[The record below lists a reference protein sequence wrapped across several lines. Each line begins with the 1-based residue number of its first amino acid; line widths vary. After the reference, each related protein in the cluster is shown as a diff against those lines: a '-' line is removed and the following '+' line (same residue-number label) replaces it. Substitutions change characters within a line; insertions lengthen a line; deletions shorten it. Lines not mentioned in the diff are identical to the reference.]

1 MHDASPPNV
10 VGPSSSASVD
20 ALNAT
25 VVPSGTAAT
34 PARIVN
40 VSAHDAPGE
49 QTIPHD
55 QLAWHR
61 VASPSVG
68 APPAHVNV
76 GAAHEDVA
84 NALARAS
91 APTLDARS
99 AVTTTIARDIGV
111 RDNAS
116 RSDDDDDARDDDA
129 RRVDASTADD
139 EEKSPATD
147 RARPVVGDVDVGVG
161 ARRRDRAR

>member
-1 MHDASPPNV
+1 M
-10 VGPSSSASVD
+10 D

-25 VVPSGTAAT
+25 VVPSGTPAT

-161 ARRRDRAR
+161 ARRRNRAR